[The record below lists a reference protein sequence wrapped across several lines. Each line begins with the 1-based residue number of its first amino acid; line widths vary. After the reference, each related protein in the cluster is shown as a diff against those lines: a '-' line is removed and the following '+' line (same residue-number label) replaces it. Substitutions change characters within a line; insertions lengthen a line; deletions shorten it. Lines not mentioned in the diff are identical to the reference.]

1 MEQQRGID
9 GVWEGRC
16 RIQGIWRLLFLC
28 SCTIFVSN
36 AGEGHTMSL
45 VGARA
50 EQEDAE
56 TQ

>member
-1 MEQQRGID
+1 MQNTGEMALAIFM
-9 GVWEGRC
+9 
-16 RIQGIWRLLFLC
+16 LLYYLRFEC
-28 SCTIFVSN
+28 
-36 AGEGHTMSL
+36 GERRAMSL